1 MAHEILQNVK
11 TLFENDGDLPPKL
24 AVPFFDALLAES
36 DESFLAEL
44 LAAWEKKGTT
54 EREIFEIAS
63 IMRERCTRLATKHS
77 VFVDTVGTG
86 ASRAKTFNVSTAA
99 AFVIAGAGLPV
110 AKHGNRAAT
119 SKSGSA
125 DVLAELGVDPTVDAT
140 CAARC
145 LDEIGICFMFAPNFH
160 RLSASLAAARRSLG
174 FPTIFNN
181 LGPLCNPAKAP
192 HQVIGVWNKNL
203 LAKTA
208 NVLAKFGTSKSWI
221 VHGSDGL
228 DEITLSGSTF
238 VAEIENTEVRT
249 FEVSPADFGAEE
261 CDITALYSATP
272 VKSAAI
278 IRSVLTN
285 EPSNKTAENL
295 VLINAAAAIY
305 VARAADNLKSA
316 MRLAQESLFSGAA
329 LRKLKQLAEATNV

>member
-11 TLFENDGDLPPKL
+11 SLFENDGDLPPKI
-24 AVPFFDALLAES
+24 AAPFFDALLGET
-36 DESFLAEL
+36 DEAFLAEL
-44 LAAWEKKGTT
+44 LAAWERKGTT
-54 EREIFEIAS
+54 EAEVFEIAS
-63 IMRERCTRLATKHS
+63 IMRERCTRLAAKHAI
-77 VFVDTVGTG
+77 FVDTVGTG
-86 ASRAKTFNVSTAA
+86 GSRAKTFNVSTAA

-125 DVLAELGVDPTVDAT
+125 DVLAELGVNPAVDSER
-140 CAARC
+140 AARC

-208 NVLAKFGTSKSWI
+208 NVLAKLGTSKSWI

-228 DEITLSGSTF
+228 DEITLNGPTF
-238 VAEIENTEVRT
+238 VAEIENSQVRA
-249 FEVSPADFGAEE
+249 FAVSPADFGIEE
-261 CDITALYSATP
+261 SDLAALHIASP
-272 VKSAAI
+272 SDSAAI
-278 IRSVLTN
+278 IRSVLA
-285 EPSNKTAENL
+285 NKPASRQAENL
-295 VLINAAAAIY
+295 VLINSAAAIY
-305 VARAADNLKSA
+305 VARSADNLKSA
-316 MRLAQESLFSGAA
+316 MKLARESLFSGAA
-329 LRKLKQLAEATNV
+329 LRKLKQLAEATKV